1 MVQYMIVEIKKSLSF
16 WTSYRPHVYDILAI
30 SVEDNVQ
37 YCQDA
42 NELAII
48 KEEGCTGGGHSGG
61 RSTRLPM
68 PSDLTFHRFLFWPTR
83 ACNQHVPCSSLALY
97 SVCLSSD
104 GVCVHAYIL
113 YINNI

>member
-48 KEEGCTGGGHSGG
+48 KEEGCTGGAFWRAVNTIADAVGPDFPSISFLADACVQ
-61 RSTRLPM
+61 STRPL
-68 PSDLTFHRFLFWPTR
+68 
-83 ACNQHVPCSSLALY
+83 Q
-97 SVCLSSD
+97 LSSPLQR
-104 GVCVHAYIL
+104 VFVV
-113 YINNI
+113 